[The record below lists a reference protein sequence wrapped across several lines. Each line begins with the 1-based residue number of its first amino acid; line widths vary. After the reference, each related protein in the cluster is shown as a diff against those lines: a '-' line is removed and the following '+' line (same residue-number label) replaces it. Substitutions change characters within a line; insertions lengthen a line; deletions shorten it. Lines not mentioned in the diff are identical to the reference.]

1 MKSIIKFATV
11 LAVAVG
17 SVSCLDLDPQDQI
30 SDANVWGNANNVQL
44 FANQFYGGLRDFNGG
59 NYRTTVWDGP
69 HSDRR
74 SDLISGS
81 TINVYSNGTNQIP
94 ASDGNYTDL
103 YNRIYRTNLLLA
115 NVQAEDSRSMMAQP
129 VGEAY
134 FFRAYFHFEL
144 VQLYGD
150 CILVQRPLDVGA
162 GELTSERDDRLKV
175 VKAIIADLK
184 EATKYLPDT
193 PTEEGR
199 VAKPAAWAMLS
210 RVALYEGSW
219 QKFHV
224 GNGENTA
231 DSKALFQE
239 AWKAA
244 DEVIK
249 AGNYQLFRNDQLGDR
264 DSYRYMFLLE
274 DVACNPAGLQKSA
287 NTEYILTNRHNSPLK
302 YVGCNLTHGMLN
314 HGDNMITAKLAD
326 MYRCQDGLPIDK
338 SPLFKG
344 RATAT
349 SEFDNRDNRMNG
361 TMMMVGQ
368 KYWDNDGI
376 NSSTKVPYSRTTWN
390 DEDLTHARTCEP
402 NKNGLG
408 YANYKWCT
416 ERQVDDT
423 QESMDFPVIRY
434 AEVLLNYAEA
444 KFEENDA
451 ITDAELNYSLNEVR
465 ARSNPK
471 MTKLSNSL
479 CSANGLSMREEIR
492 AERSVE
498 LVMEGFRLDDLKR
511 WKTAEVEMPMDI
523 VGVQVTGTWYEGQ
536 GMTLPLNEEGRVR
549 LFTGRQWQQKHYL
562 FPLPTDQR
570 QLNPNLGQN
579 PGWE

>member
-1 MKSIIKFATV
+1 MKAIIKTFTV
-11 LAVAVG
+11 LAAALCT
-17 SVSCLDLDPQDQI
+17 VSCLDLDPQDQM

-44 FANQFYGGLRDFNGG
+44 FANQFYGGLRGFNAG
-59 NYRTTVWDGP
+59 NYRNSVWDGP

-74 SDLISGS
+74 SDLISPN

-115 NVQAEDSRSMMAQP
+115 NVKAEDSHSMMAQP

-150 CILVQRPLDVGA
+150 CILVQRPLDVDA
-162 GELTSERDDRLKV
+162 GELVAERNDRLEV
-175 VKAIIADLK
+175 INACIADLEK
-184 EATKYLPDT
+184 AVELLPAT
-193 PTEEGR
+193 PTEAGR
-199 VAKPAAWAMLS
+199 VAKDAAWAMLS

-224 GNGENTA
+224 GQGENTPE
-231 DSKALFQE
+231 SRLLFQQ

-249 AGNYQLFRNDQLGDR
+249 AGNYQLFYNDQLGER

-274 DVACNPAGLQKSA
+274 DFACNPAGLQKSA
-287 NTEYILTNRHNSPLK
+287 NTEYILANRYNSPLK

-344 RATAT
+344 RLTAT

-361 TMMMVGQ
+361 TMMKIGQ
-368 KYWDNDGI
+368 AYWNNDGTNQSRVTWDDNDL
-376 NSSTKVPYSRTTWN
+376 NNCATYSSPLAS
-390 DEDLTHARTCEP
+390 
-402 NKNGLG
+402 GLG

-416 ERQVDDT
+416 ERKVDDT

-451 ITDAELNYSLNEVR
+451 ITDAELDYSLNQVR
-465 ARSNPK
+465 ARSNK
-471 MTKLSNSL
+471 TMTKLSNSL
-479 CSANGLSMREEIR
+479 CTANDLSMREEIR
-492 AERSVE
+492 AERSIE
-498 LVMEGFRLDDLKR
+498 LVMEGFRIDDLKR

-523 VGVQVTGTWYEGQ
+523 VGVLATDTWYESR
-536 GMTLPLNEEGRVR
+536 MELPRNEEGRVR

-562 FPLPTDQR
+562 YPLPTDQR
-570 QLNPNLGQN
+570 QLNPQLGQN

>member
-1 MKSIIKFATV
+1 MKSILKYATI

-44 FANQFYGGLRDFNGG
+44 FANQFYDGLRGFNAG
-59 NYRTTVWDGP
+59 NYRNAVWDGP

-74 SDLISGS
+74 SDLISDDV
-81 TINVYSNGTNQIP
+81 INVYSHGTNQIP

-115 NVQAEDSRSMMAQP
+115 NVTAEDNRSMMAQP

-150 CILVQRPLDVGA
+150 CILVQQPLDVGA
-162 GELTSERDDRLKV
+162 GELTAKRDDRLV
-175 VKAIIADLK
+175 VVNAIIADLK
-184 EATKYLPDT
+184 KAVEFLPDT
-193 PTEEGR
+193 PTEAGR
-199 VAKPAAWAMLS
+199 VAKDAAWAMLS

-219 QKFHV
+219 QKFHK
-224 GNGENTA
+224 GAGENTEA
-231 DSKALFQE
+231 SKQLFDE

-249 AGNYQLFRNDQLGDR
+249 AGNYQLFYNDLLGER
-264 DSYRYMFLLE
+264 DSYRYMFILE
-274 DVACNPAGLQKSA
+274 DFDCNPAKLQKSA
-287 NTEYILTNRHNSPLK
+287 NTEYILANRYNSPLK
-302 YVGCNLTHGMLN
+302 YVGCNLTKGMLN
-314 HGDNMITAKLAD
+314 HGDNQITAKLAD

-344 RATAT
+344 RLTAT

-361 TMMMVGQ
+361 TMMKIGQ
-368 KYWDNDGI
+368 QYWWNEGTNQSRITWDDNDL
-376 NSSTKVPYSRTTWN
+376 NNCAVYTAP
-390 DEDLTHARTCEP
+390 LTS
-402 NKNGLG
+402 GLG

-416 ERQVDDT
+416 ERQVPT
-423 QESMDFPVIRY
+423 EEESMDFPVIRY

-444 KFEENDA
+444 KYEANDA
-451 ITDAELNYSLNEVR
+451 ITDAELDYSLNKVR
-465 ARSNPK
+465 GRSNK
-471 MTKLSNSL
+471 TMTKLSNAL
-479 CSANGLSMREEIR
+479 CSNNGLSMREEIR
-492 AERSVE
+492 AERTIE
-498 LVMEGFRLDDLKR
+498 LVMEGFRIDDLKR

-523 VGVQVTGTWYEGQ
+523 VGVVADGTWYESRLD
-536 GMTLPLNEEGRVR
+536 LPRNAEGRVL
-549 LFTGRQWQQKHYL
+549 LFSGRQWQQKHYL
-562 FPLPTDQR
+562 YPLPTDQR